1 MRDLDEALARL
12 ARRDKLQKRHTSG
25 ESDRLQNAVDDVT
38 DTLRRLVER
47 HRGLSVVARIE
58 ADDAS
63 TEIRVARDGGMVRVD
78 RKDILSGPVL
88 PPVNRHHSAA
98 DDPLFGPSPLTE
110 PRFTDTRFD
119 DAGYDDPRYDDARFD
134 GLSSDRYDD
143 ARQDDSREPTVIDL
157 PLTHLSDSGPLFADG
172 PIAGT
177 PFAGQTPTSG
187 AYGMSDQSPYGDGSF
202 VTNRSGG
209 FPSSGPP
216 EWPLRT
222 EAAVNHRNTRL
233 ADLIR
238 RDPTLLEG
246 TSDR

>member
-12 ARRDKLQKRHTSG
+12 ARRDELQKRHTSG

-38 DTLRRLVER
+38 EHAARLVER
-47 HRGLSVVARIE
+47 HRGLSVVAIE

-78 RKDILSGPVL
+78 RRTPLRPGAPAGQ
-88 PPVNRHHSAA
+88 PPSFRGGRSAVRS
-98 DDPLFGPSPLTE
+98 SPLTE

-177 PFAGQTPTSG
+177 PFAGRTPTSG

>member
-1 MRDLDEALARL
+1 IGTAALGKAPSGRQVSRSWRWPGHPHGAARPSLDPTARHRSFLSGYLGGKGITMRDLDEALARL

-78 RKDILSGPVL
+78 RKDILSGPVR

-110 PRFTDTRFD
+110 PRFTDT
-119 DAGYDDPRYDDARFD
+119 
-134 GLSSDRYDD
+134 
-143 ARQDDSREPTVIDL
+143 
-157 PLTHLSDSGPLFADG
+157 H
-172 PIAGT
+172 
-177 PFAGQTPTSG
+177 
-187 AYGMSDQSPYGDGSF
+187 
-202 VTNRSGG
+202 
-209 FPSSGPP
+209 
-216 EWPLRT
+216 
-222 EAAVNHRNTRL
+222 
-233 ADLIR
+233 
-238 RDPTLLEG
+238 
-246 TSDR
+246 